1 MLIQRFSFCLIFFFL
16 LSFSFAQDSLEQI
29 LPEQFQNKVLRQTR
43 LEKISQ
49 DSAVSSEQR
58 AFAKAASLYYAEKWE
73 AASAEYENLL
83 KKDSLAGDIL
93 LRLAEIQLQLGDYN
107 KLRQI
112 LLRSSNFLTTP
123 SWEKKAL
130 LLRTQASLLDST
142 LSEKDKVDSAALFL
156 NKFSKSN
163 EATAI
168 RYQYAKYSE
177 AIGNKKQAKRAYLRV
192 LAAGYNPKDSTFNA
206 VRRLRTDSEEE
217 TVEEKWAYSQIVC
230 KNGSQKECLE
240 LIDSVL
246 ALDSLNAPQKDS
258 VLETHEDSIL
268 FKLPKSHF
276 DLDTRKKIWER
287 RAVVLRGIE
296 KFDESYKQFRFLIDS
311 VETKALWIQSAI
323 KLLRKDE
330 EKNAKAIAE
339 LDSLLEEVNKYGN
352 ENANNLWL
360 RGFEFEQKKKYEKAI
375 ACYKKLSHAK
385 FGSNKKRQWAMFRIG
400 LIYLKQNQYEKAIDA
415 FSLASKL
422 PFTWSA
428 SGARMFLGDSYLALG
443 NDSLAREAYL
453 DCIKD
458 FPLGYYAHRSRTKLL
473 EAKLLEKDKIPL
485 ATSKPLSE
493 NETVQWIKKQQKKTG
508 SYSEETFLQVKKLM
522 DYGFI
527 ESAYQLFQSEYS
539 KNSKR
544 LDFLYAYGKL
554 FLEANEVAQAYRLA
568 RSFQNKIDRKVL
580 ANAPVSVLQFLYP
593 LPYKERVF
601 AKADSAI
608 DPYFVYSVMR
618 QESIFDFQIT
628 SPVGACGLLQIMP
641 ATGKTLAE
649 LEGIKNF
656 TPNMLY
662 NAYLNIRLGIRYL
675 IDLKQE
681 YQNDYMYVLGNYNA
695 GPKPT
700 KRWQKAGEGVSWDL
714 RAEDISYWETRD
726 YVKRVMGNY
735 WIYQEIWKGSL

>member
-1 MLIQRFSFCLIFFFL
+1 M
-16 LSFSFAQDSLEQI
+16 D
-29 LPEQFQNKVLRQTR
+29 
-43 LEKISQ
+43 IS
-49 DSAVSSEQR
+49 
-58 AFAKAASLYYAEKWE
+58 
-73 AASAEYENLL
+73 
-83 KKDSLAGDIL
+83 
-93 LRLAEIQLQLGDYN
+93 
-107 KLRQI
+107 
-112 LLRSSNFLTTP
+112 
-123 SWEKKAL
+123 
-130 LLRTQASLLDST
+130 
-142 LSEKDKVDSAALFL
+142 
-156 NKFSKSN
+156 
-163 EATAI
+163 
-168 RYQYAKYSE
+168 
-177 AIGNKKQAKRAYLRV
+177 
-192 LAAGYNPKDSTFNA
+192 
-206 VRRLRTDSEEE
+206 
-217 TVEEKWAYSQIVC
+217 
-230 KNGSQKECLE
+230 
-240 LIDSVL
+240 
-246 ALDSLNAPQKDS
+246 
-258 VLETHEDSIL
+258 
-268 FKLPKSHF
+268 
-276 DLDTRKKIWER
+276 
-287 RAVVLRGIE
+287 
-296 KFDESYKQFRFLIDS
+296 
-311 VETKALWIQSAI
+311 
-323 KLLRKDE
+323 
-330 EKNAKAIAE
+330 
-339 LDSLLEEVNKYGN
+339 
-352 ENANNLWL
+352 
-360 RGFEFEQKKKYEKAI
+360 
-375 ACYKKLSHAK
+375 
-385 FGSNKKRQWAMFRIG
+385 
-400 LIYLKQNQYEKAIDA
+400 
-415 FSLASKL
+415 
-422 PFTWSA
+422 
-428 SGARMFLGDSYLALG
+428 
-443 NDSLAREAYL
+443 
-453 DCIKD
+453 
-458 FPLGYYAHRSRTKLL
+458 
-473 EAKLLEKDKIPL
+473 KLLEKDKIPL
-485 ATSKPLSE
+485 ATGKPLSE

-527 ESAYQLFQSEYS
+527 ESAYQLFKSEYS

-568 RSFQNKIDRKVL
+568 RTFQNKIDRKVL